1 MERILDVS
9 NYLSI
14 NTKILVNVLTGS
26 YKGIYD
32 SRIEDIGDKTI
43 KITIPTQ
50 KGVPFPILPGT
61 EIEVSFLTEQGRFSF
76 KSIVKEKIKEN
87 ILLLKIDYPTYL
99 FRHEFRS
106 YFRVEARLKI
116 KFGVLNFAEIDGKPE
131 INKHNY
137 VGIIKDISGGGARI
151 STDAPIEIGD
161 ILEIDLSEDLNT
173 KNEVVSRV
181 THICSKNHLTE
192 AGVEFVLIKE
202 PDRDKI
208 IKYVFQRQIEL
219 KKTLKQ

>member
-1 MERILDVS
+1 M
-9 NYLSI
+9 
-14 NTKILVNVLTGS
+14 
-26 YKGIYD
+26 
-32 SRIEDIGDKTI
+32 
-43 KITIPTQ
+43 
-50 KGVPFPILPGT
+50 
-61 EIEVSFLTEQGRFSF
+61 
-76 KSIVKEKIKEN
+76 
-87 ILLLKIDYPTYL
+87 
-99 FRHEFRS
+99 
-106 YFRVEARLKI
+106 EARLKI
-116 KFGVLNFAEIDGKPE
+116 KFGVLNFVEIDGKPE

-181 THICSKNHLTE
+181 THIYSKNHLTE